1 MEFLFGLF
9 LSIVSAYV
17 CYVIAERNNMNTIG
31 WPILGFFFSLIGL
44 VVTIIVA
51 MSRQKV

>member
-1 MEFLFGLF
+1 MDFLFGLVV
-9 LSIVSAYV
+9 SIVSASI
-17 CYVIAERNNMNTIG
+17 CYVIAERNGMNKIG